1 MAAKAWSVGRPDRV
15 RSHPLVGSE
24 TNGPVNV
31 RLSMVSPDRR
41 MRRTSRYR
49 SDLGT
54 IRHKAVARVA
64 KYIRYSPVTAANRHR
79 RLISKA
85 HTTAGPERQTNHA
98 TTLSPTTSSAPRITG

>member
-54 IRHKAVARVA
+54 IRHKAAARVA
-64 KYIRYSPVTAANRHR
+64 KYVMYSAVTAANRHR
-79 RLISKA
+79 RLISNA
-85 HTTAGPERQTNHA
+85 HTTAGPARQINHA
-98 TTLSPTTSSAPRITG
+98 TTLSPMTSNTPRRAG